1 MQEKESREDFF
12 KLRPFKILTFMKGE
26 NDDDKYKTLPVP
38 EQE

>member
-1 MQEKESREDFF
+1 MEQQEYNG
-12 KLRPFKILTFMKGE
+12 PFKILTSLKGE